1 MFNKFFKKEKK
12 DFNTYQKRI
21 TEVSNKILNTI
32 ELERISEYEMIDLLA
47 NLQKNFQLSLLEKND
62 K

>member
-12 DFNTYQKRI
+12 DFNMYQKRI
-21 TEVSNKILNTI
+21 TEISNKILNII
-32 ELERISEYEMIDLLA
+32 ELEHISEYEMIDLLA

-62 K
+62 E